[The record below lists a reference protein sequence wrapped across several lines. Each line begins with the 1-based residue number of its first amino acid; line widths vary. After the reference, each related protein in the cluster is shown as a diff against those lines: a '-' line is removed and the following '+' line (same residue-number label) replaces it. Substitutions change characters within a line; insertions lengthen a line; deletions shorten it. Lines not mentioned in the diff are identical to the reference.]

1 MDKFLNLLAVFF
13 IFFVIVYFFYYG
25 FIRRPFIRARKKQRE
40 KKMSADLSI
49 MKNYYKIDLEKI
61 GYNSALR
68 WLNFVNAFLIAIIM
82 VLIIG
87 IKLRVFATTYIIQMV
102 VAALLVFPLI
112 LGSYWLVSR
121 IFKRKERKI
130 DNV

>member
-1 MDKFLNLLAVFF
+1 MDKAFF
-13 IFFVIVYFFYYG
+13 IMVYCGYYG
-25 FIRRPFIRARKKQRE
+25 FIRRPFIRARKKQKE
-40 KKMSADLSI
+40 KKIPADVSI
-49 MKNYYKIDLEKI
+49 MKNYFKIDFDKI
-61 GYNSALR
+61 GYNTALR
-68 WLNFVNAFLIAIIM
+68 LLNFVNAFLVA
-82 VLIIG
+82 LI
-87 IKLRVFATTYIIQMV
+87 TTLIVGLKGYVIQMI